1 MARFTIGI
9 LENVLKAS
17 WEDVFG
23 VARSLGYDG
32 VELGVSADD
41 YLESEL
47 WTEGGIDALLGRSQ
61 DSGIPIFSICLH
73 TFWKHTFADP
83 DAENR
88 SIAQE
93 IANHVLRACQNLGA
107 GAVLIPV
114 TNPLGLPD
122 EEAGRLWASETRA
135 LARGAEKHRVRI
147 GLENV
152 GRSHIVRGD
161 ELLQLIEDVDH
172 PLVGAYFDVGN
183 ATTLGSEP
191 ISDIRTLEGRIVQ
204 VHVKDPKMDR
214 TPCYLGEGDV
224 DLEGCLKALAEAD
237 YGGPLVFET
246 PPLDDPSGTAARNL
260 ESLKSLIDQAKAG

>member
-1 MARFTIGI
+1 MSRFTIGI
-9 LENVLKAS
+9 LETVLKAS

-23 VARSLGYDG
+23 AAKSLGYDG

-41 YLESEL
+41 YRESEL
-47 WTEGGIDALLGRSQ
+47 WTDGGIDALLGRSR

-83 DAENR
+83 DAGNR
-88 SIAQE
+88 STAHE
-93 IANHVLRACQNLGA
+93 IAGHVLKACQTLGA

-114 TNPLGLPD
+114 TNPLELPA

-135 LARGAEKHRVRI
+135 LACSAAEHGVRI

-152 GRSHIVRGD
+152 GRSHVVTGGD
-161 ELLQLIEDVDH
+161 LLQLIQDVGH

-191 ISDIRTLEGRIVQ
+191 LSDIRTLGSHIVQ
-204 VHVKDPKMDR
+204 VHVKDPRLDR

-224 DLEGCLKALAEAD
+224 DLAGCLKALVEAG
-237 YGGPLVFET
+237 YSGPLVFET
-246 PPLDDPSGTAARNL
+246 PSLDDPDGTAARNL
-260 ESLKSLIDQAKAG
+260 ETLKGLIGEAEA